1 MEEYSYVGISDG
13 DNIRIMIKEL
23 EQRNSELKNQL
34 DEINKLR
41 SQIEAKKGD
50 IKDMIINAERDFVEL
65 GNMLP
70 KVKVQQKKR
79 EITQIK
85 REVKVE
91 EPQEIDLEKLRSEF
105 EKLKREFSQF

>member
-13 DNIRIMIKEL
+13 DNIRIMINEL
-23 EQRNSELKNQL
+23 EQRSSELKDQL
-34 DEINKLR
+34 NEINKLR
-41 SQIEAKKGD
+41 TQIEAKKED
-50 IKDMIINAERDFVEL
+50 IKNIIINAERDFVEL

-70 KVKVQQKKR
+70 KVKVKQKRR
-79 EITQIK
+79 EITEVK
-85 REVKVE
+85 REVKIE